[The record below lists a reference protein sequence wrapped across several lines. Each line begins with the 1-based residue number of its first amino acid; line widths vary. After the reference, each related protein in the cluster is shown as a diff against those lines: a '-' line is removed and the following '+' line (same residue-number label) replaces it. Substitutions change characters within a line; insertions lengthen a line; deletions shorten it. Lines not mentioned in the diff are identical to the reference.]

1 MKHIHDM
8 VNSTVVG
15 FSFDEKSG
23 ALEME
28 LKDEIVATDFLQM
41 KLAAIYVGSYC
52 INHER
57 ADMDFAI
64 KNFDDLQ
71 DVFAFLKTELIDH
84 VAIATDEEIKNPEAY
99 WLGFNPCF
107 YNNNKSFKQ
116 RLAFVFHAPDLELE
130 ENESCYVK
138 ITFDIIESNYEFYE

>member
-1 MKHIHDM
+1 MI
-8 VNSTVVG
+8 NSIVVG

-57 ADMDFAI
+57 SDMDFAI

-71 DVFAFLKTELIDH
+71 DVFAYLKTELIDH
-84 VAIATDEEIKNPEAY
+84 VAIATEEEIKYPEAY

-107 YNNNKSFKQ
+107 YSNNQPFKQ
-116 RLAFVFHAPDLELE
+116 RIAFVFQTPDLELE